1 MAKENFQ
8 AKLIKRLCR
17 QIKYDEELMK
27 LKMEFK
33 KYSPPIQKALI
44 NSKLKNLKK
53 EDLINIVKIEND
65 EVDPLYT

>member
-1 MAKENFQ
+1 M
-8 AKLIKRLCR
+8 R
-17 QIKYDEELMK
+17 

-53 EDLINIVKIEND
+53 EDIINIVKIESD